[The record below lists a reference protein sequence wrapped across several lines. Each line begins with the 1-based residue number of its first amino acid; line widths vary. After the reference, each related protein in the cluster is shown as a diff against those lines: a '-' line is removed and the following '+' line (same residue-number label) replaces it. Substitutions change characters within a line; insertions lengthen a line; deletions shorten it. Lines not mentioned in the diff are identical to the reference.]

1 MRPVA
6 RTPLMETRPPCAL
19 GFACQVL
26 EQVGSNGDGT
36 GSSCRSPSQFASGS
50 VPDAISTCRL
60 ECDQGTSDYVTFSL
74 HSAMHAGQV
83 SKVENCQKKRQAA
96 VAVREQVGA
105 AADDDAPGS
114 SSDGSSSGR
123 DAGPCSPG
131 AWDHVPQPS
140 ARCERASVAE
150 CSRAVTTQRCHRGR
164 LAHQR
169 HRRERR
175 RLRRCSQTHQEAC
188 RSTAAASDSST
199 VACGGREL

>member
-1 MRPVA
+1 MRSDLHVRYSSKSGP
-6 RTPLMETRPPCAL
+6 METGPDLHAGRRVSSRRE
-19 GFACQVL
+19 ACP
-26 EQVGSNGDGT
+26 T
-36 GSSCRSPSQFASGS
+36 PSARVVWS
-50 VPDAISTCRL
+50 VIKVHQMTL
-60 ECDQGTSDYVTFSL
+60 SL